1 MFYIIIFCAV
11 FQKSKLQHLYYI
23 VLYTFIIPYHIFYNI
38 SCYIANIIT
47 ITKEKEKIKWQEKYY
62 NSTFINLRLM
72 WKEISTCTC
81 QCQCSRRTKAERK
94 SICIIMNV
102 TLGTVQQV
110 NRQSVLELNE
120 FRVEGIQAP
129 VRGSIGMNMI
139 KRNPNG

>member
-1 MFYIIIFCAV
+1 
-11 FQKSKLQHLYYI
+11 
-23 VLYTFIIPYHIFYNI
+23 
-38 SCYIANIIT
+38 
-47 ITKEKEKIKWQEKYY
+47 
-62 NSTFINLRLM
+62 M